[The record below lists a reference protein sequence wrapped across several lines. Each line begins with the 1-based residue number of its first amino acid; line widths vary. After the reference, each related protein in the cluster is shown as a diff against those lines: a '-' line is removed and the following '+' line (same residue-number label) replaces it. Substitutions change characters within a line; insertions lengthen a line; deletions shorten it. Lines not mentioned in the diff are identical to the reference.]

1 MNNYNAND
9 IQILEGLEAVKKR
22 PSMYIGST
30 DIKGLHHLIYE
41 IVDNSIDEAISG
53 FCNDIKVTI
62 NEDNSILIIDNG
74 RGIPVDT
81 HEQYNKS
88 ALEIVLTKLHAGG
101 KFDNK
106 TYKISGGL
114 HGVGISVVNALSS
127 WLTATV
133 YRNGNI
139 YEQKYKNGIPT
150 TELNNIGVSNKT
162 GTKIEFLPNKKIFET
177 INYNSEEITHRLRE
191 LAFLNKGITISFLD
205 NRKNK
210 NIKEKY
216 CYNGGILEYIAYL
229 NLKKNTIHKP
239 IYFLVKKNDMEL
251 EVSFQYNTDLES
263 NILSFA
269 NNIYTPEGGSH
280 LIAFKTALTR
290 VINDYIKKHNINKDK
305 KSDNSVNGEDTREGL
320 TAIINLKL
328 KNPQFEGQTKTKLGN
343 SNLKGLIDSMIYEK
357 LIIIFEENPK
367 IAVIISE
374 KSILSKKARE
384 AAKKVRELTKR
395 KNLLEISTL
404 PGKLS
409 DCTEKDPKKC
419 ELFLVE
425 GDSAGGSA
433 KQGRNRIFQAILP
446 FRGKILNVE
455 KTTIEKSLKNK
466 EITSLIKAIG
476 IGFNNN
482 FSIENL
488 RYDKIIIMTD
498 ADIDGA
504 HIRSLILTFFYRYMP
519 ILITSGHI
527 YIAQPP
533 LYKLKKSKN
542 EYYLFS
548 EEELKK
554 KIEEIGALGTTIQ
567 RYKGLGEMNPE
578 QLWNTTMNPETR
590 TLINITMDDIKKS
603 SETFNIL
610 MGEDILSRKKFIQEH
625 ALDVEYLD
633 L

>member
-1 MNNYNAND
+1 MNTYNAKD

-30 DIKGLHHLIYE
+30 DIRGLHHLIYE
-41 IVDNSIDEAISG
+41 IIDNSIDEAISG
-53 FCNDIKVTI
+53 FCDTIDVII
-62 NEDNSILIIDNG
+62 NENSSVSIIDNG
-74 RGIPVDT
+74 RGIPIDK
-81 HEQYNKS
+81 HEIYNKS

-127 WLTATV
+127 WLIATV

-139 YEQKYKNGIPT
+139 YQQKYENGIPIT
-150 TELNNIGVSNKT
+150 NIRKIGVSNHT
-162 GTKIEFLPNKKIFET
+162 GTKIEFLPNKSIFET
-177 INYNSEEITHRLRE
+177 INYNSDEIIHRLRE
-191 LAFLNKGITISFLD
+191 LAFLNKGIKISFLD
-205 NRKNK
+205 KRKKIN
-210 NIKEKY
+210 EKFHY
-216 CYNGGILEYIAYL
+216 DGGILEYISYL
-229 NLKKNTIHKP
+229 NSKKNTIHKP
-239 IYFLVKKNDMEL
+239 IYFISRKNEIEL
-251 EVSFQYNTDLES
+251 EISFQYTTDSES
-263 NILSFA
+263 NMLSFA
-269 NNIYTPEGGSH
+269 NNIYTSEGGTH
-280 LIAFKTALTR
+280 LIGFKTALTR

-305 KSDNSVNGEDTREGL
+305 KNDFSVNGEDTREGL
-320 TAIINLKL
+320 TAIVNLKL

-357 LIIIFEENPK
+357 LNIIFEENPK
-367 IAVIISE
+367 VSVIISE

-384 AAKKVRELTKR
+384 AAKRVRELTKR

-409 DCTEKDPKKC
+409 DCSEKDPKKC

-476 IGFNNN
+476 IGFNKNIY
-482 FSIENL
+482 IENL

-519 ILITSGHI
+519 ILIELGHI

-533 LYKLKKSKN
+533 LYKLKKAKN
-542 EYYLFS
+542 EYYLYN
-548 EEELKK
+548 EEDLKN
-554 KIEEIGALGTTIQ
+554 KIKEIGSSGTIIQ

-578 QLWNTTMNPETR
+578 QLWNTTMDPKTR
-590 TLINITMDDIKKS
+590 TLIKITMEDIKESNKI
-603 SETFNIL
+603 FNIL
-610 MGEDILSRKKFIQEH
+610 MGEDIISRKKFIEEH

-633 L
+633 I